1 MNGDFCLEFL
11 RGYIDCPKSEN
22 KLDKSL
28 YTTMCANE
36 FKAGLRANVLWKYNR
51 TSVGHRSDTDRTV
64 PDTDRIVP
72 RASLCPV
79 RDRTFRTFRTFRPAQ
94 GHSSV
99 KACPTAL

>member
-1 MNGDFCLEFL
+1 MFSGLCNRQDLRFDGCVPLFMNGDFCLEFL

-64 PDTDRIVP
+64 PDTDRTVT
-72 RASLCPV
+72 RASL
-79 RDRTFRTFRTFRPAQ
+79 
-94 GHSSV
+94 SS
-99 KACPTAL
+99 PRL